1 MSDQQ
6 DNNRPRDEKEDKG
19 LAPYRGPERSA
30 PYPTSR
36 MAPAFDLV
44 DMARE
49 IEEADRLIGTS
60 VGGKLQVIA
69 EQVRQLRQ
77 QAHEVLD
84 NAHRDQELHRA
95 RCNFRRIPGHTYHLY
110 RRPDGE
116 TYFSMLAPEDWRDGP
131 PHEYAGSW
139 RLEADQSW
147 TEVGKEDEEQ
157 QQNRADQQALLT
169 ALLEKR

>member
-1 MSDQQ
+1 MND
-6 DNNRPRDEKEDKG
+6 DEKDKLPPAG
-19 LAPYRGPERSA
+19 SQKQSPTLYRGPDRRA
-30 PYPTSR
+30 PYPVSR

-44 DMARE
+44 DLARQ
-49 IEEADRLIGTS
+49 IEDADRLIGTS

-69 EQVRQLRQ
+69 EQVRQLRR
-77 QAHEVLD
+77 QAHEILD
-84 NAHRDQELHRA
+84 NARRDQELHRA
-95 RCNFRRIPGHTYHLY
+95 RCNFRRLPGHTYHLY

-116 TYFSMLAPEDWRDGP
+116 SYFSMLAPEDWRDGP

-147 TEVGKEDEEQ
+147 TPMGQGDESGDSEE
-157 QQNRADQQALLT
+157 QQALLS